1 MFVQSEKFVAEHASA
16 TSPHLRPGIE
26 LHDVAARQDEFSGR
40 GIDAD
45 IRWNNEG
52 SFHKDELKD
61 LRCDYV
67 LANPCPYRKTKTADR
82 NRESADTA
90 PDERSLQVDLVRL
103 DRTVPVAGCVG
114 GGDPCPSTR
123 TQRAAAQ
130 IPEACLANG
139 ISAICSILTKN
150 ITTRLVRT
158 YRCTRTRRPASHPD
172 CPSHAGDAL
181 RTAPPIFQSVSFR
194 QGQGASGQ

>member
-114 GGDPCPSTR
+114 GGDPGGRHP
-123 TQRAAAQ
+123 AASSNGYTGSADLAPVAVAKR
-130 IPEACLANG
+130 IFGEADRFDPTGL
-139 ISAICSILTKN
+139 S
-150 ITTRLVRT
+150 
-158 YRCTRTRRPASHPD
+158 
-172 CPSHAGDAL
+172 
-181 RTAPPIFQSVSFR
+181 
-194 QGQGASGQ
+194 